1 MREEYIC
8 VLNNTGSTNEDYVT
22 DRNASDSV
30 KAFQESKGKYDGTEG
45 DIQIVR
51 GKIRKELQWFNLQ
64 KVEKKDELAV
74 LVKGMKDPYY
84 TAASYLH

>member
-30 KAFQESKGKYDGTEG
+30 KAFQESKGKYDCTEG

-51 GKIRKELQWFNLQ
+51 GKIRKELQ
-64 KVEKKDELAV
+64 
-74 LVKGMKDPYY
+74 
-84 TAASYLH
+84 